1 MRQLNIISPTTE
13 ALPNLGL
20 LTNVVELTYY
30 DMIYIYHR
38 LKHKSRIELRREHNH
53 IFDKNAVEVYFE
65 GFKLGYISLKV
76 NSIVAKQMDRGN
88 TVLARVKSVKKYK
101 KTSLSVLDIE
111 VMVM

>member
-1 MRQLNIISPTTE
+1 MRQLNITPPLAE
-13 ALPNLGL
+13 ALPNIGL

-88 TVLARVKSVKKYK
+88 TVLARVKSVKKHK
-101 KTSLSVLDIE
+101 NTPLGGLDIE

>member
-38 LKHKSRIELRREHNH
+38 LKHKSRI
-53 IFDKNAVEVYFE
+53 
-65 GFKLGYISLKV
+65 
-76 NSIVAKQMDRGN
+76 
-88 TVLARVKSVKKYK
+88 
-101 KTSLSVLDIE
+101 TSLTKMLWKYILKGLN
-111 VMVM
+111 

>member
-1 MRQLNIISPTTE
+1 MRQLNTIPPLAE
-13 ALPNLGL
+13 ALPNIGL
-20 LTNVVELTYY
+20 LTNVVELAYY

-38 LKHKSRIELRREHNH
+38 LKHKSRIELRREHCH

-76 NSIVAKQMDRGN
+76 NSIVAKQMDRGSI
-88 TVLARVKSVKKYK
+88 VLARVKSVKKHK
-101 KTSLSVLDIE
+101 NKPLSVLDIE